1 MQTILQWLY
10 LGIIFWGGAVTGA
23 LVVAGCAVA
32 GRADARSER
41 GLRRTDMPVSW
52 SRIDRTQV

>member
-10 LGIIFWGGAVTGA
+10 LGIIFWGG
-23 LVVAGCAVA
+23 
-32 GRADARSER
+32 
-41 GLRRTDMPVSW
+41 PVSW